1 VTGLVAAERGVGE
14 TAIVDALPEVVV
26 VVFAAV
32 THLADPWF
40 LFGLLAVG
48 YWFAG
53 DRLAASP
60 RRAGATAI
68 AAVTCAYAATALGKA
83 WFAVPRPPGAVG
95 PAEVPTWLPG
105 LLSAWYEAQV
115 LSDGFGFPSGHATG
129 GAAAYLALALVYDR
143 AWTGRKRLVAAVA
156 VAVAVA
162 ASRVVIEVHY
172 VVDVLAGLAV
182 GGGVVLGA
190 LWLAGDPRL
199 RGGSSPSAGPSPTA
213 ALDPTLPF
221 LLAAVVSTGA
231 LAVAVTSGHTSEVVE
246 AGIGIA
252 TGAGGA
258 IGWRL
263 VDGDEPA
270 VPVRIAVPALAV
282 TGGLWVGA
290 YALAGTLP
298 VTLAATTAAV
308 VAVVALPE
316 LPDRI
321 ERLSRVSELSGDSH
335 DQHRE

>member
-1 VTGLVAAERGVGE
+1 MTGLVAAERGIGE
-14 TAIVDALPEVVV
+14 IALVDAVPEFVV

-48 YWFAG
+48 YWFAS
-53 DRLAASP
+53 DRFAAAP

-95 PAEVPTWLPG
+95 PADVPTWLPG

-143 AWTGRKRLVAAVA
+143 AWTARKRLLAAVA

-172 VVDVLAGLAV
+172 LVDVLAGLAV

-190 LWLAGDPRL
+190 LWLAGDPRIRWG
-199 RGGSSPSAGPSPTA
+199 RGGSTDGEAGSEPRTATA

-221 LLAAVVSTGA
+221 LLAAIVSAGA
-231 LAVAVTSGHTSEVVE
+231 LAVAVAGGHTGEVVE

-258 IGWRL
+258 IGWRF

-290 YALAGTLP
+290 YALAGTIA
-298 VTLAATTAAV
+298 VTLAATIAAV
-308 VAVVALPE
+308 VAVVALPA
-316 LPDRI
+316 LPGRI
-321 ERLSRVSELSGDSH
+321 ERLSSARN
-335 DQHRE
+335 

>member
-1 VTGLVAAERGVGE
+1 MTGLVGAERGVGE
-14 TAIVDALPEVVV
+14 FAVVDALPEFVV

-40 LFGLLAVG
+40 LFALLAVG
-48 YWFAG
+48 YWFASEG
-53 DRLAASP
+53 AAGSP

-83 WFAVPRPPGAVG
+83 WFAVPRPPGAMP
-95 PAEVPTWLPG
+95 PADVPTWLPA
-105 LLSAWYEAQV
+105 LLTGWYEAQV

-129 GAAAYLALALVYDR
+129 GAAAYLALALLYDR
-143 AWTGRKRLVAAVA
+143 LWTDRARYLAAGA

-172 VVDVLAGLAV
+172 LVDALAGLAV
-182 GGGVVLGA
+182 GAGTVAVA
-190 LWLAGDPRL
+190 LWLAGDPRV
-199 RGGSSPSAGPSPTA
+199 RGSANADTAAGPTA
-213 ALDPTLPF
+213 ELNPAPAF
-221 LLAAVVSTGA
+221 LLAAVVSAGA
-231 LAVAVTSGHTSEVVE
+231 LAVAVAGGYTGEVVE

-258 IGWRL
+258 VGWRL
-263 VDGDEPA
+263 VDGEEPA
-270 VPVRIAVPALAV
+270 VPVRVAAPALAV

-298 VTLAATTAAV
+298 VTLVATTAAV
-308 VAVVALPE
+308 VAVVALPA
-316 LPDRI
+316 LA
-321 ERLSRVSELSGDSH
+321 ERVTPALGGSRGA
-335 DQHRE
+335 

>member
-1 VTGLVAAERGVGE
+1 MTGLVAAERGIGE
-14 TAIVDALPEVVV
+14 TALADALPEVVV
-26 VVFAAV
+26 VAFAAV

-53 DRLAASP
+53 DGTAESP
-60 RRAGATAI
+60 RRAGATAV

-95 PAEVPTWLPG
+95 PVDVPAWLPG

-129 GAAAYLALALVYDR
+129 GAAAYLALALLYDR
-143 AWTGRKRLVAAVA
+143 IWTDRTRYVAAAA

-172 VVDVLAGLAV
+172 LVDVLAGLIV

-190 LWLAGDPRL
+190 LWLAGDPRVRRSPL
-199 RGGSSPSAGPSPTA
+199 SDAAGGPTA
-213 ALDPTLPF
+213 DPAADPTAELNPEPAF
-221 LLAAVVSTGA
+221 LLAAVVSAGA
-231 LAVAVTSGHTSEVVE
+231 LAVAVAGGHTGEVVE
-246 AGIGIA
+246 AGVGVA

-270 VPVRIAVPALAV
+270 VPVRAAVPALAV
-282 TGGLWVGA
+282 TGGLWIGA
-290 YALAGTLP
+290 YALADPLV

-308 VAVVALPE
+308 VAVVALPV
-316 LPDRI
+316 LPERI
-321 ERLSRVSELSGDSH
+321 EGLSRIRD
-335 DQHRE
+335 

>member
-1 VTGLVAAERGVGE
+1 VTGLVAAERGIGE
-14 TAIVDALPEVVV
+14 NGLVDALPDLVV

-48 YWFAG
+48 YWFAT
-53 DRLAASP
+53 DWFAAAP

-68 AAVTCAYAATALGKA
+68 AVVTCAYAATALGKA
-83 WFAVPRPPGAVG
+83 WFAVPRPPDAVG
-95 PAEVPTWLPG
+95 PADAPSWLPS

-129 GAAAYLALALVYDR
+129 GAAAYLALALAYDR
-143 AWTGRKRLVAAVA
+143 AWTARKRLLAAGTVA
-156 VAVAVA
+156 VVVAL
-162 ASRVVIEVHY
+162 SRVVIQVHY

-182 GGGVVLGA
+182 GSGVVLGA
-190 LWLAGDPRL
+190 LWLAGDPRTRRSGGRTADEEVGRDP
-199 RGGSSPSAGPSPTA
+199 RGATA
-213 ALDPTLPF
+213 ALDPTPPF

-231 LAVAVTSGHTSEVVE
+231 LAVAVTSGHTDEVVE

-263 VDGDEPA
+263 IDGDEPA

-282 TGGLWVGA
+282 TGGLWVGV
-290 YALAGTLP
+290 YAFAGTLP

-308 VAVVALPE
+308 VVVVALPA

-321 ERLSRVSELSGDSH
+321 EGPLGARDWR
-335 DQHRE
+335 